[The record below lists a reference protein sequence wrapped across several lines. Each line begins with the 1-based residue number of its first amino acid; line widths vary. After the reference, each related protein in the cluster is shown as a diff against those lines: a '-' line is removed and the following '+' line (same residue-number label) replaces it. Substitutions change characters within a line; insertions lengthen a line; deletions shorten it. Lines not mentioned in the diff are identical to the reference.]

1 MKVILTEKVS
11 SLGNVGEVV
20 NVSQGYARNFLIPN
34 AFAVQAD
41 EGNQKRLDDQKR
53 RLSKRVDEERAVATE
68 LKSKMDGMV
77 LEFVKKVGASG
88 KLFGTVTNNEL
99 AKELA
104 KHDFNIERRMISVSA
119 PIKQLGSF
127 DIRVKLFT
135 DVEANIQA
143 KVIMDPKQMEELKA
157 KELALKNK
165 AEVKGDSEEKTEEK
179 KADEPKTEE
188 EKRQEEVD
196 KILR

>member
-53 RLSKRVDEERAVATE
+53 RLSKRVDEDRAVATE

-77 LEFVKKVGASG
+77 LEFVKIVGASG

-104 KHDFNIERRMISVSA
+104 KHDFNIERRMISVST

-165 AEVKGDSEEKTEEK
+165 AELKGDSEEKTEEK
-179 KADEPKTEE
+179 KIEEPKTEE
-188 EKRQEEVD
+188 EKRLEEVD

>member
-20 NVSQGYARNFLIPN
+20 NVSQGYARNYLIPN

-53 RLSKRVDEERAVATE
+53 RLAKRVDEERTAATE
-68 LKSKMDGMV
+68 LKSKMDGIV

-104 KHDFNIERRMISVSA
+104 KHDFNVERRMISVSA

-157 KELALKNK
+157 KELATKNK
-165 AEVKGDSEEKTEEK
+165 AEVKGDSEEKVEEK
-179 KADEPKTEE
+179 NADGPKTEE

>member
-53 RLSKRVDEERAVATE
+53 RLSKRVDEDRAVATE

-104 KHDFNIERRMISVSA
+104 KHDFNIERRMISVST

-143 KVIMDPKQMEELKA
+143 KVIMDPKQMEDLKA

-165 AEVKGDSEEKTEEK
+165 AELKGDSEEKTEEK
-179 KADEPKTEE
+179 KIEEPKTEE

>member
-179 KADEPKTEE
+179 KAD
-188 EKRQEEVD
+188 
-196 KILR
+196 

>member
-53 RLSKRVDEERAVATE
+53 RLSKRVDEDRAVATE

-104 KHDFNIERRMISVSA
+104 KHDFNIERRMISVST

-165 AEVKGDSEEKTEEK
+165 AELKGDSEEKTEEK
-179 KADEPKTEE
+179 KIEEPKTEE